1 MVCLVSE
8 EPMSGRRLMT
18 LALIVVFRCYQ
29 HSGCATVC
37 LFLPS
42 KGTNLQINERMRGHN
57 IKHQTQGSAV
67 LCCAHSAAFSVL
79 LWCHSTHSIDL
90 THNTHIPREGESVHE
105 RNFGETAGE
114 IPVFLFFLFFLLIE
128 IFSFTYG
135 VPKAFACNVAPT

>member
-37 LFLPS
+37 LYLPS

-57 IKHQTQGSAV
+57 IKHQTQGCAV
-67 LCCAHSAAFSVL
+67 LCCARSAAFSVL

-90 THNTHIPREGESVHE
+90 THSTHIPREGESVHE

-114 IPVFLFFLFFLLIE
+114 IPGFLFF
-128 IFSFTYG
+128 
-135 VPKAFACNVAPT
+135 